1 MMEECGHEDMMSR
14 GYTKV
19 LLMLTLGRVHINL
32 GNGPFVH
39 LLKKVYLLILF
50 GSGPPPPT
58 SSRPVK
64 SVPRGS
70 RLTVVFMF
78 PFPLFPL

>member
-1 MMEECGHEDMMSR
+1 MVNGEYM
-14 GYTKV
+14 KV
-19 LLMLTLGRVHINL
+19 LLILTLGGVHINL
-32 GNGPFVH
+32 RNGPFVH

-50 GSGPPPPT
+50 GSGPPT

-70 RLTVVFMF
+70 RLTVVLVF
-78 PFPLFPL
+78 PLPLFPL